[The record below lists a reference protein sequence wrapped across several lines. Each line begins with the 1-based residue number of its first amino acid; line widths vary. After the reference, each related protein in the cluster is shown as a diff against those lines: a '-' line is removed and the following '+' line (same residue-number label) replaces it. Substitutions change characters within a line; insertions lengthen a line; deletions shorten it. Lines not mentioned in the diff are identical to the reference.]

1 MTSTRIL
8 MMTLLLTLLGLSL
21 ESCQGRG
28 FGVSREGF
36 TTVDPSKLPPC
47 NFLIV
52 DDPVRVSLHVG
63 QTTQVVFPEDF
74 PKEVRDDIELR
85 VRGELLLI
93 ASKGMSD
100 RSSFWNKL
108 TNHDLHLDVYL
119 PELYGVEA
127 TQASSIQLMDSLTAR
142 IFSVVAE
149 GASRVTGLRLRGD
162 SLAIT
167 ASGASQVEAAATL
180 EQLLVVV
187 SGASHVGLQGSSTLT
202 QASVEGASGC
212 DAKTVNSRSAEFLVS
227 GASRVSFGLVDSLSY
242 SVSGA
247 SKLSYLGKPFIASQT
262 CTGASTV
269 KAQ

>member
-1 MTSTRIL
+1 

-52 DDPVRVSLHVG
+52 DYPVRVSLHVG

-85 VRGELLLI
+85 VKGELLLI

-100 RSSFWNKL
+100 RSSFWSKF

-119 PELYGVEA
+119 PKLYGVEA
-127 TQASSIQLMDSLTAR
+127 TQASSIQLMDSLTTR

-149 GASRVTGLRLRGD
+149 GASRITGLRLRGD

-187 SGASHVGLQGSSTLT
+187 VSGASHVGLQGSSALT

-212 DAKTVNSRSAEFLVS
+212 DAGSMSSRSAEFLIS
-227 GASRVSFGLVDSLSY
+227 GASRGSIGQVDSLAY

-247 SKLSYLGKPFIASQT
+247 SKFSYHGHPTISSQS
-262 CTGASTV
+262 CTGASSV